1 MAFTDDLFID
11 TETFSEVNLKTHGT
25 ANYAEAVEIM
35 LFQYAFNDE
44 PVTVIDLTAGET
56 IPKRVLD
63 ALVDDKHQ
71 LIAANSF
78 FDRTVMNATGLETQ
92 REKWFDTM
100 VLGMSL
106 GLPGALG
113 KQGILVGLKEDE
125 QKHKEGRTYIQMFC
139 KPQPKGQK
147 LRRKTR
153 LTHPVEWKG
162 FKNYAGGDI
171 TTMRAVYRKLPR
183 WNYRGKEL
191 ALWHLDQKIND
202 RGFAVDV
209 ELARAAIRAGE
220 RALKTLATQVD
231 HLTMGEV
238 ESATKRDALIKH
250 ILLHY
255 GVDLPDMKADTLRRR
270 LDDPELPDAVKQLL
284 RIRLE
289 ASMTTK
295 AKYNV
300 LTRMVSPDGRMRNT
314 VQFAGAPRTRRW
326 SGKGFQPQN
335 LKRPN
340 MKLNAINLGIAA
352 MKADI
357 EDVIFSNVMSLTAN
371 AARGCI
377 IAPPK
382 RKLCVADLA
391 NIEGRM
397 LAFLAGEEWKLQA
410 FRDYDAGTGPDLY
423 QLAYARSFNVDIST
437 VGKGDKRQIGKVMEL
452 ALGYEGGVAAFISFA
467 IVYNM
472 DLDKLAEAV
481 LATLSGDVRSEAEG
495 MWNWACKKNRTLGLT
510 KDVYVACE
518 ALKRMWRG
526 AHRETVKLWDNVGK
540 AMKLAIKNPG
550 VAYSAG
556 EHLKIQRDGA
566 WLRVRLPS
574 GNCLC
579 YVHPEVDA
587 EGNIS
592 YMGVDPYT
600 RQWRRVKTHGGKVV
614 AEATQSS
621 ARDVLAYNMPDIEAA
636 GYEIVLG
643 VHDELLTET
652 PDDDRFTSDELAS
665 KMARVPHWAPG
676 LPLAAAGFETY
687 RYRKE

>member
-1 MAFTDDLFID
+1 MNLTDDLFLD
-11 TETFSEVNLKTHGT
+11 VETYSEVNLKTHGT
-25 ANYAEAVEIM
+25 CNYAEEVEIM

-44 PVTVIDLTAGET
+44 PVTVLDLTDDDK
-56 IPKRVLD
+56 IPQRVLD
-63 ALVDDKHQ
+63 ALEDDHHR

-78 FDRTVMNATGLETQ
+78 FDRTMMAATGLETE

-113 KQGILVGLKEDE
+113 KQGIIVGLKEDE
-125 QKHKEGRTYIQMFC
+125 QKHKEGRNYIQMFC
-139 KPQPKGQK
+139 KPQPKNQI

-153 LTHPVEWKG
+153 LTHPVEWEG
-162 FKNYAGGDI
+162 FKAYAGGDI

-209 ELARAAIRAGE
+209 PLAYAAIRAGE
-220 RALKTLATQVD
+220 RALKALATKVD

-250 ILLHY
+250 IVEHY
-255 GVDLPDMKADTLRRR
+255 GVQLPDMKADTLRRR
-270 LDDPELPDAVKQLL
+270 IDDPELPDVVKQLL
-284 RIRLE
+284 RVRLE

-314 VQFAGAPRTRRW
+314 LQFAGAPRTRRW

-340 MKLNAINLGIAA
+340 MKVSEINLGIEA
-352 MKADI
+352 MKANI
-357 EDVIFSNVMSLTAN
+357 EDVLFPNVMSLTAN

-377 IAPPK
+377 VAPAGK
-382 RKLCVADLA
+382 KLCVADLA

-437 VGKGDKRQIGKVMEL
+437 VGKGDKRQIGKVQEL

-472 DLDKLAEAV
+472 DLQKMADAV
-481 LATLSGDVRSEAEG
+481 LATLPSDIRSEAEG
-495 MWNWACKKNRTLGLT
+495 MWNWACKKNRTLGLA

-518 ALKRMWRG
+518 ALKRMWRA

-556 EHLKIQRDGA
+556 EHLRVQRDGA

-579 YVHPEVDA
+579 YVHPEVNENGD
-587 EGNIS
+587 IS

-621 ARDVLAYNMPDIEAA
+621 ARDVLAYNMPDIEDS
-636 GYEIVLG
+636 GYEIVLDI
-643 VHDELLTET
+643 HDELLTET
-652 PDDDRFTSDELAS
+652 PDDDRYSSEDLARMMS
-665 KMARVPHWAPG
+665 TVPHWAPG
-676 LPLAAAGFETY
+676 LPLAAAGFETA